1 MCKSHRSSTEIHI
14 GVISHDGCSTNRI
27 SFPASTQGFHCPR
40 PRAVAL
46 FRTLKFFSRPRCFFS
61 PIPNVFF
68 LSSFHFYQNKRKSQ
82 TRMQN
87 AFAALYFPG
96 PKKKTSLQGYLSTP
110 FFVVLSFHGSRNA
123 PISAI
128 CRLHLRIYT
137 HAKGKKKRERI
148 PHKAKN
154 PQIIH
159 SCNAFLF
166 CRFPCRAVAKNS
178 QAEL

>member
-96 PKKKTSLQGYLSTP
+96 PKKKNKSPGVSFHP
-110 FFVVLSFHGSRNA
+110 FFCRAFLSWIAKRPNLCHLPPS
-123 PISAI
+123 SA
-128 CRLHLRIYT
+128 HIYT
-137 HAKGKKKRERI
+137 CKR
-148 PHKAKN
+148 
-154 PQIIH
+154 
-159 SCNAFLF
+159 
-166 CRFPCRAVAKNS
+166 
-178 QAEL
+178 